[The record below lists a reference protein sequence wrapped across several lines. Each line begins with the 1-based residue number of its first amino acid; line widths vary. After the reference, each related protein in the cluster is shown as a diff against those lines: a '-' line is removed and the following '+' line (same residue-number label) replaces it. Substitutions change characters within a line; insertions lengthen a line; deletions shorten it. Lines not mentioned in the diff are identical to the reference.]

1 MTTVLLMDN
10 VLTSSGGMVSGC
22 EGRLLKKGIRCV
34 TDGGRVTPTGP
45 VILDLDEMADRLVKL
60 VKKHSVEAV
69 VMDIDW
75 GTTVSFDGFSI
86 WARAIERGLVLPE
99 SRVVFLTQHRQHT
112 RAHQEV
118 SFLGIS
124 PQQIQYKNEQG
135 NDAAAAWIFLQLGI
149 DFK

>member
-1 MTTVLLMDN
+1 
-10 VLTSSGGMVSGC
+10 
-22 EGRLLKKGIRCV
+22 
-34 TDGGRVTPTGP
+34 
-45 VILDLDEMADRLVKL
+45 
-60 VKKHSVEAV
+60 
-69 VMDIDW
+69 MDIDW